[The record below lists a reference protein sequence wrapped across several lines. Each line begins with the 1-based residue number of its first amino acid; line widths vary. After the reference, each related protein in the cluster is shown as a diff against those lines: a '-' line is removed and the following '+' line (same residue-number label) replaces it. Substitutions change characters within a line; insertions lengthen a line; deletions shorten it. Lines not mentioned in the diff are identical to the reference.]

1 MISASS
7 LPTFRHHLLLL
18 LAMMVLTGLPLR
30 AQLTLDECHRL
41 AEQHYPLVRQTDLI
55 RQTEALTLANLQKG
69 WLPQITAS
77 AQATLQS
84 DVAQWPDALTQMLRA
99 TGQTIPQ
106 GMARDQYKLA
116 LNLDQRLY
124 DGGHIRAQKAVAQAD
139 AHVQQQE
146 TAVQLYALRQR
157 VDDLFFGILLVDEQ
171 LDNNTLLQTLLAD
184 NVRQLTAAVQ
194 AGTAVESHVITL
206 QAERVK
212 AEQTAL
218 SLRVQRH
225 SLQRLLAAFIG
236 RSESEV
242 QRLECPKPAAV
253 SRLEIH
259 RPELALFD
267 ARAALLDR
275 RDQLL
280 HTALRP
286 SVSAFAQGWYGY
298 PGLNLFDDMY
308 RRRWS
313 VNALVGVR
321 AMWNLSAF
329 YTYRNDR
336 ARLAAARRQN
346 EVARE
351 VFRFNQTL
359 QATQED
365 EEILRLRTLLRSD
378 DTLID
383 LCRKVREATAARLL
397 HGTADAHALLQD
409 LTRED
414 QARVARSAHHLQ
426 LLQALYRLRNTLNHE

>member
-1 MISASS
+1 M
-7 LPTFRHHLLLL
+7 
-18 LAMMVLTGLPLR
+18 
-30 AQLTLDECHRL
+30 
-41 AEQHYPLVRQTDLI
+41 
-55 RQTEALTLANLQKG
+55 
-69 WLPQITAS
+69 
-77 AQATLQS
+77 
-84 DVAQWPDALTQMLRA
+84 
-99 TGQTIPQ
+99 
-106 GMARDQYKLA
+106 
-116 LNLDQRLY
+116 
-124 DGGHIRAQKAVAQAD
+124 
-139 AHVQQQE
+139 
-146 TAVQLYALRQR
+146 
-157 VDDLFFGILLVDEQ
+157 
-171 LDNNTLLQTLLAD
+171 
-184 NVRQLTAAVQ
+184 
-194 AGTAVESHVITL
+194 
-206 QAERVK
+206 
-212 AEQTAL
+212 
-218 SLRVQRH
+218 
-225 SLQRLLAAFIG
+225 
-236 RSESEV
+236 

-321 AMWNLSAF
+321 AVWNLSAF